1 MKLLT
6 IRALRGPSIYHTKP
20 CILMKVDLEEME
32 EQPSNLL
39 PEFRTRLEPI
49 NSAPSTMV
57 SVPFPSTSTRPSGD
71 TMNAVSSSTPNPSI

>member
-6 IRALRGPSIYHTKP
+6 IRALRGPNIYHTRP

-39 PEFRTRLEPI
+39 PEFRARLETKIPTLHEHRC
-49 NSAPSTMV
+49 SVGAPGGV
-57 SVPFPSTSTRPSGD
+57 SFTRR
-71 TMNAVSSSTPNPSI
+71 